1 MNRLKFFWNKKY
13 VPKIKYQLGTK
24 RELRNRDLTNYQRC
38 NTERQ
43 AEGNIKEVLIK
54 RYED

>member
-54 RYED
+54 RYEG